1 MKSTKLDNVENLL
14 LGQDYKPEAKF
25 TIETLLKVF
34 MDSFMI
40 SDEIKAL
47 EFARFLVERGA
58 KNNLLEDGTP
68 NLQRA
73 ILGCHL
79 ITHLMSKLHMMGTL
93 HVSD

>member
-1 MKSTKLDNVENLL
+1 MVNDNIMMQCLASYWILCTVYCVL
-14 LGQDYKPEAKF
+14 Y
-25 TIETLLKVF
+25 T
-34 MDSFMI
+34 
-40 SDEIKAL
+40 
-47 EFARFLVERGA
+47 ARFLVERGA